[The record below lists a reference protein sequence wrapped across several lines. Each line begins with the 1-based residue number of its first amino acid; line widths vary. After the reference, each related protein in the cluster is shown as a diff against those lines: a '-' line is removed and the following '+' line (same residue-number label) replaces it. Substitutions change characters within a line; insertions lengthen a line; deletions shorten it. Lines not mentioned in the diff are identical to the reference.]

1 MEANVINIKNEE
13 VGKVELNEKIFNEEV
28 KEHTVWEV
36 VRWQL
41 ATRRAGTASTKTRA
55 EVRGSR
61 RKILPQKGTG
71 NARHGDKKAN
81 IFVGGGVVHG
91 PRPRDF
97 YYPLPKKVRRKA
109 LKGVL
114 SMKLKDGELSI
125 VEDFTF
131 ETPKTKKAVEVLKN
145 LGLENSKVLIV
156 IPAKDENL
164 MKSFRNLPKVKVL
177 VVDGLN
183 TYDVLNADKVLIFK
197 SALQKIDERL
207 GQWAEPLMIY

>member
-13 VGKVELNEKIFNEEV
+13 VGKVKLNEKIFDHNV

-41 ATRRAGTASTKTRA
+41 ASRRAGTASTKTRA
-55 EVRGSR
+55 EIRGSR

-71 NARHGDKKAN
+71 NARHGDRKAN

-91 PRPRDF
+91 PRPRDY
-97 YYPLPKKVRRKA
+97 YYPLPKKVRKKA

-114 SMKLKDGELSI
+114 SMKLRDGELI
-125 VEDFTF
+125 IIEDFTF
-131 ETPKTKKAVEVLKN
+131 DTPKTKKAIEVLKN
-145 LGLENSKVLIV
+145 LGLENSKVLLV
-156 IPAKDENL
+156 IPVKDENL

-177 VVDGLN
+177 LVEGLN
-183 TYDVLNADKVLIFK
+183 TYDVLNADKVLIMK
-197 SALQKIDERL
+197 SALEKIDERL
-207 GQWAEPLMIY
+207 GQ

>member
-13 VGKVELNEKIFNEEV
+13 VGKVKLNEKIFNEEV

-36 VRWQL
+36 VKWQL
-41 ATRRAGTASTKTRA
+41 AARRAGTASTKTRA

-71 NARHGDKKAN
+71 NARHGDRKAN
-81 IFVGGGVVHG
+81 IFVGGGIVHG
-91 PRPRDF
+91 PRPRDY
-97 YYPLPKKVRRKA
+97 YYPLPKKVRKKV

-114 SMKLKDGELSI
+114 SIKLKEGELSI
-125 VEDFTF
+125 IEDFSF
-131 ETPKTKKAVEVLKN
+131 EEPKTKKAIEVLKN
-145 LGLENSKVLIV
+145 LGLENSKVLLV

-164 MKSFRNLPKVKVL
+164 MKSFRNLQNVKVL

-183 TYDVLNADKVLIFK
+183 TYDILNADKVLIFK
-197 SALQKIDERL
+197 SALEKIDERL
-207 GQWAEPLMIY
+207 GK